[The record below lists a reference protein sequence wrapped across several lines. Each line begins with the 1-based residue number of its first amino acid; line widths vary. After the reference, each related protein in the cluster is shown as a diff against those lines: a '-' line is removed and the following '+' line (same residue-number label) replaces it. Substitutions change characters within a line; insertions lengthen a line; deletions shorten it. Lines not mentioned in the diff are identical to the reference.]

1 MTVER
6 IPQTGNSLVT
16 AISGTGNTI
25 SIRDASIIVNNGGNA
40 AEAVVNKYGNISLQ
54 DVDIDSSHVSIRL
67 EDNDLVQISDSNLA
81 SNASNAG
88 AYLQGRV
95 NDYASIW
102 NSVFDNRQIGS
113 FTRGLHIVWY
123 PIPAATNGNEFKV
136 DLEDTTVYGNRTAV
150 LAVNGVNLTMTDMD
164 IISEREAMQ
173 LSSGVTSISSS
184 VISGSTRLRFG
195 AVVRLAHS
203 EINGLFTVDDG
214 TVKCFGTYD
223 ENLDPVACP

>member
-1 MTVER
+1 MRSYVDIEGSGQNVTIIAKRSAPAASDTVIATTAVHNSEIRSVTVER

-88 AYLQGRV
+88 
-95 NDYASIW
+95 S
-102 NSVFDNRQIGS
+102 
-113 FTRGLHIVWY
+113 
-123 PIPAATNGNEFKV
+123 P
-136 DLEDTTVYGNRTAV
+136 
-150 LAVNGVNLTMTDMD
+150 
-164 IISEREAMQ
+164 EA
-173 LSSGVTSISSS
+173 
-184 VISGSTRLRFG
+184 
-195 AVVRLAHS
+195 
-203 EINGLFTVDDG
+203 
-214 TVKCFGTYD
+214 
-223 ENLDPVACP
+223 